1 MTTIFNHEEDANR
14 YIMSVDG
21 LLVAVAD
28 YRLNGASIS
37 FNHTFTQPAHRG
49 NGYAAQLVK
58 YAMDDIEANTAKRV
72 LPMCWYVAEWFDA
85 NPNRAELLSR

>member
-58 YAMDDIEANTAKRV
+58 YAMDDVEANTAKRV

>member
-1 MTTIFNHEEDANR
+1 MTTLFSHEKDASR
-14 YIMSVDG
+14 YVMSVDG

-49 NGYAAQLVK
+49 NGYAAQLLK
-58 YAMDDIEANTAKRV
+58 YAMDDVEANTAKRV

-85 NPNRAELLSR
+85 NPNRAALLSR